1 MAIPI
6 DPHIATNG
14 PAWPVG
20 GLSQPLQKI
29 PPGAASVL
37 DLVPVGTHDASAM
50 RLYSAKIPAISAEL
64 VRVLVDA
71 GDIEVSDNT
80 EVEMDVASAL
90 KEYVRV
96 DRELTD
102 KAKDILEQRK
112 LPYGQFSKVKRTLA
126 EEKDFGLGEEALT
139 WIATQLVEGF
149 MHSAHVEEV
158 FAEDVTLRRR
168 IKDVLKKH
176 MAIDDELDAEVRQR
190 IKNLEEG
197 TATWE
202 LEYSRVMDQIRQKH
216 GLKE

>member
-1 MAIPI
+1 
-6 DPHIATNG
+6 
-14 PAWPVG
+14 
-20 GLSQPLQKI
+20 
-29 PPGAASVL
+29 
-37 DLVPVGTHDASAM
+37 LVTVDTHDASAM

-202 LEYSRVMDQIRQKH
+202 MEYSRVMEQIRQKH

>member
-1 MAIPI
+1 
-6 DPHIATNG
+6 
-14 PAWPVG
+14 
-20 GLSQPLQKI
+20 
-29 PPGAASVL
+29 
-37 DLVPVGTHDASAM
+37 M
-50 RLYSAKIPAISAEL
+50 RLYSAKIPAISAEI
-64 VRVLVDA
+64 VRVLIDA
-71 GDIEVSDNT
+71 GDIETSDNT
-80 EVEMDVASAL
+80 EVEMDVASVL

-126 EEKDFGLGEEALT
+126 EEKDFGLGEEALN

-158 FAEDVTLRRR
+158 FAEDVVLRRR

-176 MAIDDELDAEVRQR
+176 MAIDDELDAEVRTR

-202 LEYSRVMDQIRQKH
+202 MEYSRVMDQIRQKH
-216 GLKE
+216 GIKE